1 VSGAPSGHVPITGAI
16 VAGGASSRF
25 GGEPKG
31 LLRVGGRRII
41 DRIAD
46 ALRPVVETIAVVSNA
61 PDANMWL
68 DSTPVWRDQR
78 DERAS
83 IVGIH
88 TALVYAETVLV
99 VAWDMPFVTDGLVR
113 AIAGR
118 LTPEVGAVVPVGP
131 RGPEPMCAVYT
142 RDCLDALQRALEAG
156 DLRLTA
162 LVEHLPRVASLPLRE
177 IEKLGDPER
186 LFFNVNT
193 PDDLRAAEALASR

>member
-1 VSGAPSGHVPITGAI
+1 VSGAFGGRVPITGAI

-31 LLRVGGRRII
+31 LLCVGGRRII

-46 ALRPVVETIAVVSNA
+46 ALRQVVETIAVVSNA
-61 PDANMWL
+61 PDANEWL
-68 DSTPVWRDQR
+68 DGSPVWRDER

-88 TALVYAETVLV
+88 TALVHTKTVLV
-99 VAWDMPFVTDGLVR
+99 VAWDMPFVTVALVR
-113 AIAGR
+113 AIVSR
-118 LTPEVGAVVPVGP
+118 LTPEVDAVVPVVP
-131 RGPEPMCAVYT
+131 RGPEPMCALYT
-142 RDCLDALQRALEAG
+142 RDCLDAFQRALDAG

-162 LVEHLPRVASLPLRE
+162 LVERLPRVARLPLRE
-177 IEKLGDPER
+177 LEKIGDPER

-193 PDDLRAAEALASR
+193 PDDLRAAEALASH